1 MLLTNRQHWN
11 TPDEMHLRFSIII
24 NLLYLKP
31 VGLKCYHHPKPL
43 KRAKTQRGRV
53 RGETSNQSPAP
64 KTPGHSTLQFKHC
77 HSHPGWLKPSPT
89 ERQRLAAGPAA
100 ARGARLKIRD
110 RKFGD
115 LCDISVAALEPPP
128 CPGLPTGIREVSTW
142 ESSSSPGEQAQVWGS
157 AGSWLVQRW
166 HSETKS
172 WQVVKTEISSALR
185 HCKNHLRKQV
195 ILTMK
200 LLLLKQKC

>member
-1 MLLTNRQHWN
+1 MLLMNRQHWN

-64 KTPGHSTLQFKHC
+64 KTPGHSMLEFEHC

-89 ERQRLAAGPAA
+89 ERQR
-100 ARGARLKIRD
+100 
-110 RKFGD
+110 D
-115 LCDISVAALEPPP
+115 LLQGQQPHGV
-128 CPGLPTGIREVSTW
+128 PGLKLETGNLVICA
-142 ESSSSPGEQAQVWGS
+142 PVWHLCGCSGAPALPRPSHRHRGS
-157 AGSWLVQRW
+157 LHLGIFLLSRGTCSGVRV
-166 HSETKS
+166 S
-172 WQVVKTEISSALR
+172 WQSVSAEMAQWD
-185 HCKNHLRKQV
+185 KE
-195 ILTMK
+195 LTGS
-200 LLLLKQKC
+200 